1 MNDSPEASP
10 LSTSPAA
17 TLTRADFEYPLPEDL
32 IAQHPPAERGASRL
46 LHVEPGATL
55 RLTDLGFSDLTQRLL
70 PGDLLI
76 MNDTRVIKAR
86 LHGHKQSGGR
96 IELLVERIE
105 TDCDA
110 IAMIRSSHPP
120 TTGSVLHFDGTTAT
134 VTSRS
139 GAFFG
144 LRFDMPVLALLDRA
158 GALPLPPYIRHVP
171 DANDDERYQT
181 VYARHPG
188 AVAAPTAGLHFDQAL
203 LARLAETGIQQAFVT
218 LHVGAGTF
226 QPMRHDD
233 PAQHV
238 MHAERYNV
246 PAETVAAIA
255 ATRARGG
262 RVVAVGTTSMRT
274 LEAATSDNGTLAAG
288 GGETALFI
296 RPGYRFKAVDAL
308 ITNFHLPGS
317 TLMMLVAA
325 FAGLDAIKAAYAHA
339 VAQRYRFFSYGDA
352 MLLERAP

>member
-1 MNDSPEASP
+1 MHDAPEASP
-10 LSTSPAA
+10 PSTSPAA
-17 TLTRADFEYPLPEDL
+17 TLTRGDFEYLLPEDL

-46 LHVEPGATL
+46 LHVEPGAGL

-120 TTGSVLHFDGTTAT
+120 ATGSVLHFDGATAT

-158 GALPLPPYIRHVP
+158 GALPLPPYIRHLP

-246 PAETVAAIA
+246 PVETVAAIA

-296 RPGYRFKAVDAL
+296 RPGYRFKAVDSL